1 MRWTKCW
8 ATTARR
14 DSLRRAGTGFPVL
27 TPLILT
33 PLIILTLLSGIA
45 LPQETTLRSQSNVVL
60 VPALV
65 KDQQGGIVYGL
76 QARDFIVEDDGVEQA
91 ARLDEAPEGQPISLV
106 VAVQRGRRAYAEFPR
121 MQGLKSML
129 DPLFSMGTARVAVVE
144 FDSQIELTRDFT
156 KDATL
161 VEDDLTNLQAGD
173 GGATILDA
181 VRYSVNLLKQEPEG
195 RLRVLLL
202 ISETRDHGS
211 HVKLVDAVSAI
222 GQSNAVMYAL
232 AFSPALSNILDTGR
246 GTNIENEM
254 HQGINFLDLGYRTA
268 QAMRKNVPSTIASM
282 TGGEY
287 ELFATRKKFDLRM
300 NDFTNHLHSRYL
312 LSFAPQSPHPGLHQ
326 IRVRLQNAANAAVLA
341 RSSYWAQATKQ

>member
-1 MRWTKCW
+1 MRWMKCW
-8 ATTARR
+8 AKNARR
-14 DSLRRAGTGFPVL
+14 ASLRRAGTSFLVL
-27 TPLILT
+27 A
-33 PLIILTLLSGIA
+33 LLCGSA

-76 QARDFIVEDDGVEQA
+76 QSKDFIVEDDGVEQS
-91 ARLDEAPEGQPISLV
+91 ARLDETPEGQPISLV
-106 VAVQRGRRAYAEFPR
+106 VAIQRGRRAYYEFPR

-129 DPLFSMGTARVAVVE
+129 EPLFTMGTARVALVE
-144 FDSQIELTRDFT
+144 FDSQVELTRNFT
-156 KDATL
+156 KDASL
-161 VEDDLTNLQAGD
+161 FADDLRSLQPGD

-181 VRYSVNLLKQEPEG
+181 VEYSVNLLKKEPDE
-195 RLRVLLL
+195 RLRVVLL

-211 HVKLVDAVSAI
+211 HAKIDDTVAAI

-246 GTNIENEM
+246 GTNKDEM
-254 HQGINFLDLGYRTA
+254 NASPDILGPLIMTVH
-268 QAMRKNVPSTIASM
+268 AMKKNVPKTIAAM

-287 ELFATRKKFDLRM
+287 ELFATRKKFEVRM

-326 IRVRLQNAANAAVLA
+326 IRVRLRVPSNDAGNDTVLA
-341 RSSYWAQATKQ
+341 RSSYWAEGTK

>member
-1 MRWTKCW
+1 MRWMKCW
-8 ATTARR
+8 AKNARR
-14 DSLRRAGTGFPVL
+14 ASLRRTGTSFLVL
-27 TPLILT
+27 A
-33 PLIILTLLSGIA
+33 LLGGSA

-65 KDQQGGIVYGL
+65 KDQQGGTVYGL
-76 QARDFIVEDDGVEQA
+76 QSKDFIVEDDGVEQA
-91 ARLDEAPEGQPISLV
+91 ARLDETPEGQPISLV
-106 VAVQRGRRAYAEFPR
+106 VAIQRGRRAYYEFPR

-129 DPLFSMGTARVAVVE
+129 EPLFSMGTARVALVE
-144 FDSQIELTRDFT
+144 FDSQVELTRNFT
-156 KDATL
+156 KDASL
-161 VEDDLTNLQAGD
+161 FADDLRNLQSGD

-181 VRYSVNLLKQEPEG
+181 VEYSVNLLKKEPDE

-211 HVKLVDAVSAI
+211 HAKIDDTVAAI

-246 GTNIENEM
+246 GTNKDEM
-254 HQGINFLDLGYRTA
+254 QQGVNILDLAYRVA

-287 ELFATRKKFDLRM
+287 ELFATRKKFEVRM

-326 IRVRLQNAANAAVLA
+326 IRVRLRVPSNDAGNDTVLA
-341 RSSYWAQATKQ
+341 RSSYWAEGTK

>member
-8 ATTARR
+8 ATTARQA
-14 DSLRRAGTGFPVL
+14 SLRRTYTGFPVP
-27 TPLILT
+27 TPLVLIPFILA
-33 PLIILTLLSGIA
+33 LLSGLA
-45 LPQETTLRSQSNVVL
+45 LPQETTLRSESNVVL

-76 QARDFIVEDDGVEQA
+76 HARDFIVEDDGVEQA
-91 ARLDEAPEGQPISLV
+91 PRLDEAPEGQPISLV

-144 FDSQIELTRDFT
+144 FDSHVDLTRDFT
-156 KDATL
+156 RDATL
-161 VEDDLTNLQAGD
+161 VEDDLTNLQPGD

-211 HVKLVDAVSAI
+211 HVKLDDAVSAI
-222 GQSNAVMYAL
+222 GQSNVVMYAL

-254 HQGINFLDLGYRTA
+254 HQGIDFLDLAYRTA

-287 ELFATRKKFDLRM
+287 ELFATKKKFDVRM
-300 NDFTNHLHSRYL
+300 NDFTNHLHGRYL
-312 LSFAPQSPHPGLHQ
+312 LSFAPQSPHAGLHQ
-326 IRVRLQNAANAAVLA
+326 IRVRLRDPKDAAVLA
-341 RSSYWAQATKQ
+341 RSSYWAQGTK

>member
-1 MRWTKCW
+1 M
-8 ATTARR
+8 
-14 DSLRRAGTGFPVL
+14 
-27 TPLILT
+27 TPFILA
-33 PLIILTLLSGIA
+33 LLSGIA

-106 VAVQRGRRAYAEFPR
+106 VVIQRGRRAYAEFPR
-121 MQGLKSML
+121 MHGLKSML

-144 FDSQIELTRDFT
+144 FDSQVELTRDFT
-156 KDATL
+156 RDATL
-161 VEDDLTNLQAGD
+161 VEDDLTNLQPGD

-181 VRYSVNLLKQEPEG
+181 VRYSVNLLKQEPED

-202 ISETRDHGS
+202 ISATRDHGS
-211 HVKLVDAVSAI
+211 HVKLDDAVSAI

-246 GTNIENEM
+246 GTNIESEM
-254 HQGINFLDLGYRTA
+254 HQGINFLDLAYRTA

-287 ELFATRKKFDLRM
+287 ELFATKKKFDVRM

-312 LSFAPQSPHPGLHQ
+312 LSFAPQRPHPGLHQ
-326 IRVRLQNAANAAVLA
+326 IRVRLRDAADAAVLA
-341 RSSYWAQATKQ
+341 RSSYWAQGTKQ

>member
-1 MRWTKCW
+1 MRWIKCW
-8 ATTARR
+8 AKTARR
-14 DSLRRAGTGFPVL
+14 DSLRHAAPSLLVL
-27 TPLILT
+27 A
-33 PLIILTLLSGIA
+33 LLGGVA

-76 QARDFIVEDDGVEQA
+76 QAKDFVVEDDGVEQPV
-91 ARLDEAPEGQPISLV
+91 RLDHAPEGQPISLV

-129 DPLFSMGTARVAVVE
+129 DPLFSLGSARVAVVE
-144 FDSQIELTRDFT
+144 FDSQVELTINFT

-161 VEDDLTNLQAGD
+161 VEDDLGNLQPGD

-181 VRYSVNLLKQEPEG
+181 IDYSVNLLKKEPDE

-211 HVKLVDAVSAI
+211 HGKIDDTVAAI

-232 AFSPALSNILDTGR
+232 AFSPSLSNILDTGR
-246 GTNIENEM
+246 GTNKNEM
-254 HQGINFLDLGYRTA
+254 HNGVDFLDLAYRTA
-268 QAMRKNVPSTIASM
+268 QAMRKNVPSTITSM

-287 ELFATRKKFDLRM
+287 ELFATRKKFEVRM

-312 LSFAPQSPHPGLHQ
+312 LSFAPKVPRPGLHQ
-326 IRVRLQNAANAAVLA
+326 IRVRLKNTGEGTVLA
-341 RSSYWAQATKQ
+341 RSSYWAEATKE